1 MRNCCSVLCIGDDP
15 VNLNL
20 RCALLKKN
28 GWQVQSSGN
37 GHDGVLRFQREPVD
51 LVVVDLDR
59 DGSEAALIISE
70 LKRLHPSV
78 QVVMLVTDHRTLAAD
93 ATRQADAVVTKAEED
108 ELLVNALKTLERKT
122 DRPSQPGQSR
132 VC

>member
-1 MRNCCSVLCIGDDP
+1 MRERCSVLCIGDDP

-28 GWQVQSSGN
+28 GWVVESSGN
-37 GHDGVLRFQREPVD
+37 GHDGVLRFQRGPVA

-59 DGSEAALIISE
+59 DGSEAALIIGE
-70 LKRLHPSV
+70 LKRLHPRV
-78 QVVMLVTDHRTLAAD
+78 QVVMLVTDHSTLAPG

-108 ELLVNALKTLERKT
+108 ELLVDALKALERKT
-122 DRPSQPGQSR
+122 DRL
-132 VC
+132 